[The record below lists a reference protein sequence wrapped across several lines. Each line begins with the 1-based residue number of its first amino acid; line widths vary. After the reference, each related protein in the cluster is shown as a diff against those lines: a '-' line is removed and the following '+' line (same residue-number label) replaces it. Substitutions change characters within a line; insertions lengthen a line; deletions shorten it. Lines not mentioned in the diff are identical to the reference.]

1 MANILRTEE
10 GKITEIVE
18 KLVEQNSKRYANDD
32 DDDGDDEPFNMPRC
46 SRDIFLSCPE
56 LSGMQDIFDYSPL
69 VPRAGSAHTYRTAQ
83 LLTIGRRVADRM
95 VDPSGQREMSCSR
108 YLLDERLR
116 SAGIYHNRLGCC
128 PYGLFCESEK
138 GARGDTDPGKPNTSM
153 GSMA

>member
-32 DDDGDDEPFNMPRC
+32 DDEPFNTPRC
-46 SRDIFLSCPE
+46 SRDIFQSCPE
-56 LSGMQDIFDYSPL
+56 LSGMQDIFDYNPL

-83 LLTIGRRVADRM
+83 LLTIGRRVAHRM
-95 VDPSGQREMSCSR
+95 VDPSSQREMSCSR

-116 SAGIYHNRLGCC
+116 SAGIYHNRLGNS
-128 PYGLFCESEK
+128 YGFFCESEK